1 MPQKHPSIPRSYEE
15 IVRKTVPNLD
25 SSWRPSEE
33 QVRDAYAGKHVL
45 TREEEVLLHRVNEVL
60 LDTPGIDMCGLEI
73 EVDDT
78 RVVLRGH
85 CANPAAIQ
93 RVVRA
98 VSSMEEVSA
107 VVDQLVVN
115 AEPR

>member
-25 SSWRPSEE
+25 TSRSPTDQQE
-33 QVRDAYAGKHVL
+33 RDAYAGKHVL

-60 LDTPGIDMCGLEI
+60 LDTPGIDMCGLEV
-73 EVDDT
+73 EVNDT
-78 RVVLRGH
+78 RVILRGH
-85 CANPAAIQ
+85 CANPASIQ

-98 VSSMEEVSA
+98 VSSMEEVSD
-107 VVDQLVVN
+107 VVDQLVVS
-115 AEPR
+115 AEFR